1 MPPPRPGRRR
11 RGAVECPPRGRRR
24 PRCAAAQSRLRG
36 WWCTR
41 PGAAARPTP
50 RARRAA
56 DQVPTCARHPR
67 HRGRDARSPATLVS
81 EARDVPESP
90 REPHGTLHRH
100 WHRQGREGLG
110 LQGCRGRHGG
120 GAHREHDIAVEQRAV
135 RHDAPRQRVARR
147 VGQGLEGDAVE
158 RRVGRDHGERR
169 IAPLPDCA
177 ERGAPPGEM
186 RQRVGECAVGRARPR
201 EDRPRAVE
209 DVADRIQHH
218 QRADDD
224 VAAAR
229 GPASYAAFHGGARS
243 ERLPDGGS
251 RARADRPFDDVG
263 RGGRAGAVGVVRRR
277 PAVRLAP
284 GRQVEV
290 EDHRGRY
297 DRHDAGG
304 PHRQAARIPLSG
316 PSTTLQPVARSR
328 SVQCPTE
335 IPRTAVRL
343 AGAEDAM
350 GARSIARLAR
360 VVEGTYVSA
369 MPNPDPQSPPTTVL
383 VVDDEDGIRQAL
395 DRFLTRLGYRVL
407 QAASGAEALDRQA
420 AEQPHVMLSDIRM
433 PNMTGAELVPKAL
446 AADSDLAIIM
456 LTAIDEPRTAIEC
469 LKLGAYDYLIKPVD
483 LDELEM
489 SLQSGLRQRQL
500 EIDRR
505 ELEQWLAREVAVRT
519 RDLEERTT
527 VVEDVALTA
536 LAAAGDWPGANDAIE
551 KLAKELGTSPDDVT
565 REVRKRQSKS

>member
-1 MPPPRPGRRR
+1 MPADPTGRPRPRSLSQRITPSAAPSPKAEPPVSR
-11 RGAVECPPRGRRR
+11 TASMRSTTWRGFSASS
-24 PRCAAAQSRLRG
+24 SR
-36 WWCTR
+36 
-41 PGAAARPTP
+41 
-50 RARRAA
+50 
-56 DQVPTCARHPR
+56 VP
-67 HRGRDARSPATLVS
+67 V
-81 EARDVPESP
+81 
-90 REPHGTLHRH
+90 
-100 WHRQGREGLG
+100 
-110 LQGCRGRHGG
+110 
-120 GAHREHDIAVEQRAV
+120 
-135 RHDAPRQRVARR
+135 
-147 VGQGLEGDAVE
+147 
-158 RRVGRDHGERR
+158 
-169 IAPLPDCA
+169 
-177 ERGAPPGEM
+177 
-186 RQRVGECAVGRARPR
+186 ARPR
-201 EDRPRAVE
+201 TA
-209 DVADRIQHH
+209 
-218 QRADDD
+218 
-224 VAAAR
+224 
-229 GPASYAAFHGGARS
+229 
-243 ERLPDGGS
+243 
-251 RARADRPFDDVG
+251 
-263 RGGRAGAVGVVRRR
+263 
-277 PAVRLAP
+277 
-284 GRQVEV
+284 
-290 EDHRGRY
+290 
-297 DRHDAGG
+297 
-304 PHRQAARIPLSG
+304 QAARIPLSG

-420 AEQPHVMLSDIRM
+420 AEQPQVMLSDIRM
-433 PNMTGAELVPKAL
+433 PNMSGVELVPKAL

-527 VVEDVALTA
+527 VVEDVALAA
-536 LAAAGDWPGANDAIE
+536 LAAGGERCRRETGEGARHLAGGRDARDPQAAGGGGLSLLRGLGLLFTRLAARDPPEGANQADERAAVGAGIAFGGA
-551 KLAKELGTSPDDVT
+551 LLVAAGAAHHPVVLHQFRFVGHGPPQTSSPYTLILLISVA
-565 REVRKRQSKS
+565 REMPSSCAARVRFPP